1 MKNFTSNKIIEDMGG
16 LEGLEEKLKTNR
28 NVRLNRFRTE
38 YQPMQRIKKIEL
50 KNMGKTIPL

>member
-50 KNMGKTIPL
+50 KNMGKPIPL

>member
-28 NVRLNRFRTE
+28 NVILNRFRTE